1 MRKTAP
7 SYHLSHRAAIGR
19 HPEAR
24 SELSEAW
31 QSVVGHGFH
40 KNSARKVDAWEITD
54 FGLRPTNSVRAVA
67 HGFCMKEG
75 AQNAPLGHSG
85 SVSSAEN

>member
-1 MRKTAP
+1 MCKTGP

-31 QSVVGHGFH
+31 QSVVGHKFR

-54 FGLRPTNSVRAVA
+54 FGLRAHEFCAV
-67 HGFCMKEG
+67 
-75 AQNAPLGHSG
+75 SG
-85 SVSSAEN
+85 SRIVHEGGRAKCAVGPWWIG